1 MEIAESIF
9 MAAVIIGSVLF
20 WASLIGDMFDPNN
33 EHINAHKKKA
43 DNKSA
48 KYTYGEE

>member
-1 MEIAESIF
+1 MEIIESIF
-9 MAAVIIGSVLF
+9 MISVIVGSVLF

-43 DNKSA
+43 INKSSR
-48 KYTYGEE
+48 YTYGEE

>member
-1 MEIAESIF
+1 METIESIF

-33 EHINAHKKKA
+33 ENINAHKKKA
-43 DNKSA
+43 INKASR
-48 KYTYGEE
+48 YTYGEE

>member
-1 MEIAESIF
+1 METIESIF
-9 MAAVIIGSVLF
+9 MISVIVGSVLF

-33 EHINAHKKKA
+33 KHINAHKKKA